1 MSSSAISFLP
11 LGALLQTLPIG
22 SKNTNIVLGFPAQAD
37 YEKHNDPHFG
47 LNIGRYAN
55 RIANGKI
62 ETLNGKSYSLEQNN
76 ATNTLHGGSKG
87 WGRVIWDGE
96 SFLRS
101 WWDGRG
107 GEGSG
112 EKRKERNERVQERRG
127 EENRGW
133 CWKCKLGP
141 SPIGLREI
149 PGIEAEGWS
158 AIEGGESVKFTYRSP
173 DGDNGFPGT
182 VDGTIVYTS
191 GKQKN
196 AEGKEAT
203 VLAIEYEATL
213 VDDESGVEETVLNLT
228 NHSYVFSRIETV
240 ASLYLR
246 LWDWPW

>member
-76 ATNTLHGGSKG
+76 VTNTLHGGSKG

-101 WWDGRG
+101 
-107 GEGSG
+107 
-112 EKRKERNERVQERRG
+112 
-127 EENRGW
+127 
-133 CWKCKLGP
+133 
-141 SPIGLREI
+141 
-149 PGIEAEGWS
+149 
-158 AIEGGESVKFTYRSP
+158 
-173 DGDNGFPGT
+173 
-182 VDGTIVYTS
+182 
-191 GKQKN
+191 
-196 AEGKEAT
+196 
-203 VLAIEYEATL
+203 
-213 VDDESGVEETVLNLT
+213 
-228 NHSYVFSRIETV
+228 
-240 ASLYLR
+240 
-246 LWDWPW
+246 